1 MKAKMIYIDLERFL
15 LTVRL
20 ARVRWLETG
29 HHLKPKAEDS
39 AGEGKGVAN
48 AR

>member
-1 MKAKMIYIDLERFL
+1 MIYIDLERFL

-39 AGEGKGVAN
+39 ARGGKGVAN